1 MTGMC
6 YTRTCM
12 GRLADETFVSLL
24 FIVLLAFFDYNMDME
39 FDNVPL
45 EIILFSDSEECDF
58 TKSILVYDAN
68 CFKKWLVYKSAWGC
82 AGTNGR
88 KHFLGSN

>member
-24 FIVLLAFFDYNMDME
+24 FIVLLAFFDYNMDMLKGGG
-39 FDNVPL
+39 D
-45 EIILFSDSEECDF
+45 FSCR
-58 TKSILVYDAN
+58 
-68 CFKKWLVYKSAWGC
+68 KKKYFEKETL
-82 AGTNGR
+82 
-88 KHFLGSN
+88 